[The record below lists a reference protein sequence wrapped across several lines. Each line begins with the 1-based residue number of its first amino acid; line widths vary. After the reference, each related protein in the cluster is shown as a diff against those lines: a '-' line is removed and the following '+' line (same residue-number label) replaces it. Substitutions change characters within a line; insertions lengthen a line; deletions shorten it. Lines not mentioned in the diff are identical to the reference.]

1 MRAFRNPTLLAQGIP
16 WTCRSCLRKQKVSG
30 AGKSNYTSKA
40 GSGTVYTPRRKNVA
54 LAAASGT
61 LGASVALFT
70 DDVKHGYMAV
80 ERSGRVLTTLAV
92 CMNEWVSIS
101 ISSPGP

>member
-1 MRAFRNPTLLAQGIP
+1 
-16 WTCRSCLRKQKVSG
+16 
-30 AGKSNYTSKA
+30 
-40 GSGTVYTPRRKNVA
+40 VYTPRRKNVA

-92 CMNEWVSIS
+92 CMNEWVSTP